1 MRRTSIYAVVA
12 ATLALAVLLSRSLYS
27 KGAGGEVSTR
37 SAPVVAVA
45 KVGRTKLA
53 RTLTLSAELE
63 PFQQILVHA
72 KVAGFLKSIRV
83 DVGDHVSAGDTLAL
97 LEIPEASDDLKRAS
111 AGTQAAH
118 EEVKRAQAHYDE
130 VHLASQRLLE
140 VARRRP
146 DLVAQQDLDTASAK
160 DRDSEAALASAREHA
175 EESQANES
183 RMLTMLGYGTITA
196 PFAGVVTKRYADTG
210 ALIQAGTSSN
220 TQAMPVVSLAQDDRL
235 RLRFPIPESAVPF
248 IHTGTPVEVAV
259 SAGQRSFTGTVA
271 RYSGQ
276 VDRATRTMLAEVDVP
291 NPGSSLTPGMYASAT
306 VTLEERANVPSV
318 PVQALAGGTAL
329 VVAGDGRLQ
338 ERKVRTGLETPERVE
353 VVEGLHEGDLVVVG
367 GRSQLRSG
375 DRVVPKLFRESEDA
389 KANRAGN
396 D

>member
-1 MRRTSIYAVVA
+1 V
-12 ATLALAVLLSRSLYS
+12 
-27 KGAGGEVSTR
+27 
-37 SAPVVAVA
+37 VVAVA
-45 KVGRTKLA
+45 KVGRTNLA

-83 DVGDHVSAGDTLAL
+83 DVGDHVSAGDTIAV

-130 VHLASQRLLE
+130 VHLATQRLLE
-140 VARRRP
+140 VAKRRP

-160 DRDSEAALASAREHA
+160 DRDSEAGLASARQHA
-175 EESQANES
+175 EESQASES
-183 RMLTMLGYGTITA
+183 RTLTMLAYGTITA

-220 TQAMPVVSLAQDDRL
+220 TPAMPVVSLAQDDLL

-248 IHTGTPVEVAV
+248 IHLGTPVDVAV
-259 SAGQRSFTGTVA
+259 SAGQRSFKGTVA
-271 RYSGQ
+271 RFSRQ
-276 VDRATRTMLAEVDVP
+276 VDRATRTMLTEVDVQ
-291 NPGSSLTPGMYASAT
+291 NPGSGLTPGMYAAAT
-306 VTLEERANVPSV
+306 VTLEERADVLGV
-318 PVQALAGGTAL
+318 PVQALAGGTAM
-329 VVAGDGRLQ
+329 VVTGDGRIE

-353 VVEGLHEGDLVVVG
+353 VVEGLREGDLVVVG
-367 GRSQLRSG
+367 GRSSLRPG
-375 DRVVPKLFRESEDA
+375 DRVVPKLLGEGAQA
-389 KANRAGN
+389 KTNRASN